1 MKEPIQK
8 PINIPGRRKVLT
20 KNRIL
25 ESQKH
30 TKSNMEAARWLEVN
44 YNTYKKWAKYYGVFE
59 QHLNQKGVGIKK
71 GFGKWRVNVE
81 DIVLGKRKPP
91 KRWSHRVVKKQLI
104 EKGYWTD
111 DCSVCGYNEVNMA
124 TDTCCLAVDFIDGDV
139 DNWLLEN
146 IRLLC
151 ANCYLSF
158 NGWFYNSKKFCK

>member
-81 DIVLGKRKPP
+81 DSVLGKRKPP
-91 KRWSHRVVKKQLI
+91 KRWSHKVVKKQLAQSNLI
-104 EKGYWTD
+104 LSNNQLSTSP
-111 DCSVCGYNEVNMA
+111 SVKSTAKQQVSVAMF
-124 TDTCCLAVDFIDGDV
+124 TSL
-139 DNWLLEN
+139 
-146 IRLLC
+146 
-151 ANCYLSF
+151 
-158 NGWFYNSKKFCK
+158 

>member
-44 YNTYKKWAKYYGVFE
+44 YNTYKKWAKYYG
-59 QHLNQKGVGIKK
+59 
-71 GFGKWRVNVE
+71 
-81 DIVLGKRKPP
+81 
-91 KRWSHRVVKKQLI
+91 
-104 EKGYWTD
+104 
-111 DCSVCGYNEVNMA
+111 NEVNMA

-158 NGWFYNSKKFCK
+158 NGWFYSSKRFCK

>member
-71 GFGKWRVNVE
+71 VLVNIELMLKILYWEKENHQKGGLIKW
-81 DIVLGKRKPP
+81 
-91 KRWSHRVVKKQLI
+91 
-104 EKGYWTD
+104 
-111 DCSVCGYNEVNMA
+111 
-124 TDTCCLAVDFIDGDV
+124 
-139 DNWLLEN
+139 
-146 IRLLC
+146 
-151 ANCYLSF
+151 
-158 NGWFYNSKKFCK
+158 